1 MLIVDWWRAIIG
13 MINTCLLVLR
23 SLSTNNQHQFLI
35 SNPIIPIIVPSN
47 ARVCHCR
54 LVTAL
59 PGTKVLLLSGA
70 EEAEKYC
77 SISIQQFPCDMINT
91 DAGIL
96 GGPKPQTNSPPTR
109 STVSAN
115 LSLIINV
122 ILSRYQSTS

>member
-1 MLIVDWWRAIIG
+1 MTWYATATAGW
-13 MINTCLLVLR
+13 
-23 SLSTNNQHQFLI
+23 SLHCHQGSSL
-35 SNPIIPIIVPSN
+35 
-47 ARVCHCR
+47 AG
-54 LVTAL
+54 AL
-59 PGTKVLLLSGA
+59 
-70 EEAEKYC
+70 KYC

>member
-1 MLIVDWWRAIIG
+1 MPGYA
-13 MINTCLLVLR
+13 T
-23 SLSTNNQHQFLI
+23 
-35 SNPIIPIIVPSN
+35 
-47 ARVCHCR
+47 AVCC
-54 LVTAL
+54 LVTVL
-59 PGTKVLLLSGA
+59 PASKVLLLTGA
-70 EEAEKYC
+70 EGAEKYC

-96 GGPKPQTNSPPTR
+96 GGPEPQTNSPPTR